1 MVKHKKL
8 SETLKK
14 TIIHET
20 VGSNFV
26 SFLNKTETTRDTR
39 AILNLMISRLI
50 TDKGVPYIGIE
61 DYINFFSKIP
71 LKHWATRPIF
81 YFRHDK
87 WDALGFLGERVHQS
101 TLITKTLDF
110 YYQDVLNYSVTSV
123 MDNEQPMFQHITNP
137 KERMIASLVHLQKI
151 ATKGQLNRAYHKA
164 KRIMNGIYH

>member
-1 MVKHKKL
+1 MQKHKKL

-26 SFLNKTETTRDTR
+26 SFLKNSESTRDTR
-39 AILNLMISRLI
+39 AILNFMIKKLI
-50 TDKGVPYIGIE
+50 TDRGVPYISIE
-61 DYINFFSKIP
+61 DYINFFKKIP

-81 YFRHDK
+81 YFRHEK

-110 YYQDVLNYSVTSV
+110 YYQDVLKYPVTAV
-123 MDNEQPMFQHITNP
+123 MDNEMPMFQHIVNP
-137 KERMIASLVHLQKI
+137 KDRMIASLEYLKEK
-151 ATKGQLNRAYHKA
+151 ATKGQLNRAYYKA
-164 KRIMNGIYH
+164 KRIMNGIYY